1 MWFMILW
8 GKGITSVAET
18 WGQCNGRIKG
28 RELFEKERGSLY
40 PNIMSSSWADVL
52 SEKRRTRSGRKHSF
66 HVRPQN
72 IKIMNRVGFFIIW
85 NPNLE
90 MTLQYLPERVL
101 AQNLGASVLGAF
113 YTEGGY
119 LWPSLWLE
127 LGWNMQPNKQTN
139 THRRP
144 KPISCVQDKYVQL
157 CLNISLLLFIAPSP
171 LLKFPVMSHCFGGMC
186 ILLLAQI
193 HPPTKSS
200 KYQGLARKKEVTS
213 WHSSWGQQVEAHKW
227 LRDALGSS
235 RWEDP

>member
-52 SEKRRTRSGRKHSF
+52 SEKRRTRSERKHSF

-139 THRRP
+139 KHTQKAKANKLCIGQVRSTLFEYFP
-144 KPISCVQDKYVQL
+144 PPIYSSFPFIKVSSDVT
-157 CLNISLLLFIAPSP
+157 LLWGNVYTSASSDPSP
-171 LLKFPVMSHCFGGMC
+171 
-186 ILLLAQI
+186 
-193 HPPTKSS
+193 
-200 KYQGLARKKEVTS
+200 YKE
-213 WHSSWGQQVEAHKW
+213 Q
-227 LRDALGSS
+227 
-235 RWEDP
+235 